1 MDVVVAE
8 QLARRHFGAAELGD
22 ARRSKR
28 LVKVADHILRHPAGT
43 LPTKL
48 EDWSQLVGLYR
59 LAAAEQV
66 THAAVLEPHRQQVLA
81 RMRQHQGV
89 VLLVHDSNELHYT
102 HVQALH
108 EELGKVGA
116 GQAKSRG
123 YIAHH
128 TLAVTPQRQVL
139 WLVNQTLHR
148 RRDVPKGETRA

>member
-48 EDWSQLVGLYR
+48 EDWSELMGLYR

-89 VLLVHDSNELHYT
+89 VLLIHDSSELHYT

-116 GQAKSRG
+116 GQGKSRG

-128 TLAVTPQRQVL
+128 TLAGTPPRQGVGVGKPTPHPPPRGAQR
-139 WLVNQTLHR
+139 
-148 RRDVPKGETRA
+148 